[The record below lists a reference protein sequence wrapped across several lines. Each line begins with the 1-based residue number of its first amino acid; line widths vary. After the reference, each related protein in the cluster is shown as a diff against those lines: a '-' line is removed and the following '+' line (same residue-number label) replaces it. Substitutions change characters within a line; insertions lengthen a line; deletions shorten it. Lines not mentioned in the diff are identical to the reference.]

1 MALVKRSRI
10 GSGGGKNPATP
21 AASAGGP
28 AKKPAAAR
36 AATPTI
42 RHDTATERIGAA
54 TERIGAATEQ
64 LASGLTQSAAA
75 TRELARSMEQVA
87 SGAEEAAAASQQQS
101 QSIRR
106 IVAALTTARGE
117 ADSSNRRTE
126 AVALALAETAGRIS
140 TAIRAIEHGSQRQT
154 EAVALVAEL
163 DGRARDIGEIT
174 RTVSRISDQT
184 NLLAL
189 NAAIEAARA
198 GEQGR
203 GFAVVADEVRTL
215 AETSDQSA
223 REVQQLTEAIQQ
235 DILAIGNDL
244 REAAQVALRE
254 ANAAGGLAQALDA
267 QRADMARIAD
277 GSRDILGAA
286 LEAEQAAAQAQ
297 KGAEQIATAAEQQ
310 SSGVVEAQAAVQ
322 QQARSL
328 DQGQVAA
335 QSLAELAGQLRSP
348 RARATTLEQ
357 ISASAEELSASIQ
370 QMSGAATQ
378 VMAAVGEISKA
389 AQVQSAATQQTSAA
403 LAQIEDSAR
412 IARQNAGTASE
423 QVARLDAALK
433 EGRRAIGSLIDG
445 VTLAL
450 TGTRTGVLTLKR
462 VEGVGRR
469 VEKIIDALALVAVQ
483 ISMLA
488 VSGAV
493 EAARTGEAGRGF
505 AVVSNDIR
513 ALAREAAENV
523 DRARDT
529 VRGILDQIAALRGE
543 FEHIGTATD
552 AQVSGIRIVSAD
564 MERIEQDV
572 SMLGVAGKSI
582 FDGSGSILAATA
594 DTAQAARQIAAAAE
608 EASAASR
615 QAASAAAEQSQG
627 VEDLA
632 AAIEEIAT
640 LADELKRSA

>member
-10 GSGGGKNPATP
+10 GTGGSRSPSAPPAQGNAPAAKKAPARSGGAPA
-21 AASAGGP
+21 
-28 AKKPAAAR
+28 R
-36 AATPTI
+36 
-42 RHDTATERIGAA
+42 RDTAAERIA
-54 TERIGAATEQ
+54 AATEQ

-101 QSIRR
+101 HSIRR
-106 IVAALTTARGE
+106 IVAALTTARAE
-117 ADSSNRRTE
+117 ADASNRRTE
-126 AVALALAETAGRIS
+126 VLALSLAETAGRIS
-140 TAIRAIEHGSQRQT
+140 ASILAIESGAQRQT
-154 EAVALVAEL
+154 GAVVLVEEL

-174 RTVSRISDQT
+174 RAVSRISDQT

-215 AETSDQSA
+215 AETSDHSA
-223 REVQQLTEAIQQ
+223 REVQQLTAAIQQ
-235 DILAIGNDL
+235 DILAVGNEL

-254 ANAAGGLAQALDA
+254 AHAAGGLAQALEA
-267 QRADMARIAD
+267 QRADMGRIAE
-277 GSRDILGAA
+277 GSRNILGAA
-286 LEAEQAAAQAQ
+286 LEAEQAAEQAQ
-297 KGAEQIATAAEQQ
+297 KGAEQIATAAEEQ
-310 SSGVVEAQAAVQ
+310 SSAVVEAQAAVQ

-335 QSLAELAGQLRSP
+335 QNLAELATQVRS
-348 RARATTLEQ
+348 ARVRGETLEE

-389 AQVQSAATQQTSAA
+389 AQLQSAATQETSAA
-403 LAQIEDSAR
+403 MAQIEEGAR
-412 IARQNAGTASE
+412 IAQQSAGAASD

-433 EGRRAIGSLIDG
+433 DGRRAITGLIDG
-445 VTLAL
+445 VAAALQGTQAGVATL
-450 TGTRTGVLTLKR
+450 RR
-462 VEGVGRR
+462 VESVGRR
-469 VEKIIDALALVAVQ
+469 VEKIVDAIALVAVQ
-483 ISMLA
+483 TSMLA

-493 EAARTGEAGRGF
+493 EAARAGEAGRGF

-529 VRGILDQIAALRGE
+529 VRGIIEQIAALRSE
-543 FEHIGTATD
+543 FEQIGTATE
-552 AQVSGIRIVSAD
+552 AQVRNSRTVSAD
-564 MERIEQDV
+564 LEKIEQDV
-572 SMLGVAGKSI
+572 GRLRVAGESI
-582 FDGSGSILAATA
+582 LEGSGSILSATA
-594 DTAQAARQIAAAAE
+594 EIANAARQIAAAAE

-615 QAASAAAEQSQG
+615 EAATAATEQSQG